1 MGNEPGGSTPPGPP
15 GGAAK
20 RGHEALNAKKTV
32 MQDGYGL
39 CPEHWNKLFRV
50 DKDGRIWVWCKKC
63 KTEHEVKTKEP

>member
-1 MGNEPGGSTPPGPP
+1 M
-15 GGAAK
+15 
-20 RGHEALNAKKTV
+20 NAKKTV

-63 KTEHEVKTKEP
+63 KTEHEVKTREP